1 MATGKPRK
9 SVKGGGKLRAP
20 RGGVSGMARIRMWTN
35 AIETAMIERY
45 IGNAPT
51 LKDLRAVVK
60 ATLRDIRRI
69 RPMAQSDCP
78 DGLMHEL
85 GCTCTDPVI

>member
-1 MATGKPRK
+1 MATRQGRK
-9 SVKGGGKLRAP
+9 NDKTRLAAQGDAVGFAQ
-20 RGGVSGMARIRMWTN
+20 IRLWTC
-35 AIETAMIERY
+35 AIETAMLERY

-69 RPMAQSDCP
+69 KASSMSRCPGGMA
-78 DGLMHEL
+78 H
-85 GCTCTDPVI
+85 DPSCICYFPPAR